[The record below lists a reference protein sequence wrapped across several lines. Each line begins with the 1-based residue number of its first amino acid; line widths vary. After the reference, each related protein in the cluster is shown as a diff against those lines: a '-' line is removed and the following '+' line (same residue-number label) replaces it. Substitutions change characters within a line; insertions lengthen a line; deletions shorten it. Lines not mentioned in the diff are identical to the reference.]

1 MRKREN
7 RSRGVATWT
16 SVVALGLTSLGCGPP
31 AEVPARELSDEERRL
46 ELRERL
52 QEALGDDYGEPLPA
66 ATETELAQGAELWEA
81 LCASCHGSGGGGTRQ
96 LSRMLPIPPGSLKD
110 PERAA
115 FLSERAKLRIIRD
128 GSEGTPMTGWKDVL
142 TESEMRAVL
151 AHVQTLVIA
160 DE

>member
-1 MRKREN
+1 MRNRED
-7 RSRGVATWT
+7 RSRGAATWT
-16 SVVALGLTSLGCGPP
+16 FVVLAGLTSIGCGPP
-31 AEVPARELSDEERRL
+31 AEVPAEEVSDEQRRL

-52 QEALGDDYGEPLPA
+52 QEELGEDYGEPLPA

-110 PERAA
+110 PVRAA
-115 FLSERAKLRIIRD
+115 FLSDRAKLRIIRD
-128 GSEGTPMTGWKDVL
+128 GSEGTPMLGWKDVL
-142 TESEMRAVL
+142 TEPEMRAVF